1 MDYSTKEKVAIDTTI
16 KITAPIEPV
25 PFPRPSSNGK
35 RRFNPPRYTEFKNQ
49 LGIFAKQ
56 AMKGQAPF
64 SGDISIVC
72 EFWKKRPKNPASV
85 KYGDLDNLIKAVLD
99 ALQGICFVNDSQVIQ
114 IFYASK
120 NYGEPEINIEL
131 EAI

>member
-1 MDYSTKEKVAIDTTI
+1 MTI

-25 PFPRPSSNGK
+25 TWSRPQFDSRSKKVYNK
-35 RRFNPPRYTEFKNQ
+35 SKLVEFENT

>member
-1 MDYSTKEKVAIDTTI
+1 MI
-16 KITAPIEPV
+16 KINAPLEPV

-49 LGIFAKQ
+49 LGVYAKA
-56 AMKGQAPF
+56 AMRGQAPLT
-64 SGDISIVC
+64 GAISIVC
-72 EFWKKRPKNPASV
+72 EFFKPRPKDPTSV

-99 ALQGICFVNDSQVIQ
+99 ALQGICFENDAQVVQ

-120 NYGEPEINIEL
+120 NHGEPEINIEL
-131 EAI
+131 EELK